1 MCKWLLFCKLCHKSF
16 PHSEIR
22 SSLANYFMP
31 EKPEFPAEGQA
42 LECPNCKAT
51 FNYSRGDLRY
61 QDAYT
66 P

>member
-1 MCKWLLFCKLCHKSF
+1 MCKWVLFCKNCRKSF

-22 SSLANYFMP
+22 SSLSNDFMP

-51 FNYSRGDLRY
+51 FKYMRDDLRFQY
-61 QDAYT
+61 AST
-66 P
+66 A